1 MFRREPTQAITEE
14 ATPPISWWLGE
25 IMIYLKL
32 CWHFG
37 YFSAPLYGDIEFPQK
52 AGLQLWQAT
61 HNTIPGFR
69 HYAGRSRVA
78 LLFGGQQWQRHTF
91 AILNCKTIR
100 HSRPLSITPPQ
111 SYKLN
116 NIQCIA
122 FLLQILSQFSC
133 RFAIRRKAENS
144 LTTCL
149 QACHWQHWNEH
160 FRGFSSV
167 VLGKQWEPHVYPRGV
182 PSSDRKLNCAR
193 QHSLQSDHTIVLIHY

>member
-133 RFAIRRKAENS
+133 NICRFVFRRKTEIS
-144 LTTCL
+144 LTTFML
-149 QACHWQHWNEH
+149 ASNNIEMSISEV
-160 FRGFSSV
+160 FPASSSV
-167 VLGKQWEPHVYPRGV
+167 NTESLMFTHVVSPALIV
-182 PSSDRKLNCAR
+182 SSTALA
-193 QHSLQSDHTIVLIHY
+193 SIHCNQTTP

>member
-32 CWHFG
+32 CWQLG

-133 RFAIRRKAENS
+133 RFAIRRKTENS
-144 LTTCL
+144 LTTCML
-149 QACHWQHWNEH
+149 ASNNIEMSISEV
-160 FRGFSSV
+160 FPASSSV
-167 VLGKQWEPHVYPRGV
+167 NTESLMFTHVVV
-182 PSSDRKLNCAR
+182 PALVVSSTAFV
-193 QHSLQSDHTIVLIHY
+193 SIHCNQTTP